1 MVEKQARFTLM
12 IADLIKESTN
22 LGYQLTFGEAYRPP
36 ETAVLYAKQG
46 RGIVKSFHIQR
57 LAVDFNV
64 FKNGKLLTNGKDFND
79 LGRYWQFV
87 LGGSW
92 GENFK
97 DSKGNPKPDGG
108 HFSLGESH
116 K

>member
-12 IADLIKESTN
+12 IADLIKEATN

-36 ETAVLYAKQG
+36 ETAIIYEKQK
-46 RGIVKSFHIQR
+46 RGIKNSLHIKR

-64 FKNGKLLTNGKDFND
+64 FKNGKLLSNGEEFKD
-79 LGRYWQFV
+79 LGKYWEFV
-87 LGGSW
+87 LGGTW
-92 GENFK
+92 GGNFK
-97 DSKGNPKPDGG
+97 DGG
-108 HFSLGESH
+108 HFSLEHEGV